1 MLFFGGIARPLR
13 KRTMAVVQPGEVT
26 VQRTHRDIREV
37 VAAHIPSPSMGHVVS
52 RGDACDFNYLSHW

>member
-1 MLFFGGIARPLR
+1 
-13 KRTMAVVQPGEVT
+13 MAVVQPGEVT

-37 VAAHIPSPSMGHVVS
+37 VAAHIPSPSMGYVVS